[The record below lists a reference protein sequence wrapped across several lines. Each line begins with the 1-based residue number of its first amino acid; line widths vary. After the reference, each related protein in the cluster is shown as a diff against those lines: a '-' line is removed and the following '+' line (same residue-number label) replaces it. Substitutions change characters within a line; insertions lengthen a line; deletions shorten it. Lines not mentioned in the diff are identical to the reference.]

1 MTSSIDVTHIRDE
14 ITIRKGRYVI
24 GRETRLVRDGRQRD
38 PGEQHHGGGHQG
50 RAGGFQHKN
59 IIIEIKLFHLT
70 NSQIVSSSLN
80 VDNFLEC

>member
-24 GRETRLVRDGRQRD
+24 GLETRLVRDGRQRD

-59 IIIEIKLFHLT
+59 INIEIKLFHLT
-70 NSQIVSSSLN
+70 KVRL
-80 VDNFLEC
+80 